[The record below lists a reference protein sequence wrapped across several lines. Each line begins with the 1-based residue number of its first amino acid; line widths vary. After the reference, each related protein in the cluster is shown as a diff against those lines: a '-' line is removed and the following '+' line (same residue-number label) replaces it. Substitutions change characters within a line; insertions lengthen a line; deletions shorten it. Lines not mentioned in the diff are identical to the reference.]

1 MAMLIIAS
9 AIVYPAMQSF
19 FRGRLLDSEARR
31 MLALT
36 QFARER
42 AVSEGVPMV
51 VWLNP
56 QQGTYGMTVA
66 SGYDVTEDSLARSF
80 DLGHEMSLDVAQPR
94 FSAAMLASTA
104 RSTTTKSSSTSSILS
119 TRPLQPISGSGVI
132 MSRNV
137 YIIEFTADGYIG
149 WNSPAY
155 IGIHEIRENQQDSV
169 WLVQDTNRLR
179 YAISTEKPGR
189 IR

>member
-56 QQGTYGMTVA
+56 QQGTYGMAVA
-66 SGYDVTEDSLARSF
+66 AGFDVTEDGLARSF

-94 FSAAMLASTA
+94 FSAAQLASTS
-104 RSTTTKSSSTSSILS
+104 RSTTAQSASTTSLLT
-119 TRPLQPISGSGVI
+119 TRPLQPIPASGVR

-137 YIIEFTADGYIG
+137 YIIEFTADGTIG
-149 WNSPAY
+149 WNSPEY
-155 IGIHEIRENQQDSV
+155 IGIHEVRENQLDSV

-179 YAISTEKPGR
+179 YAISTQKPGR